1 VSPLEPRIGDS
12 LGPETRAADTLVGRE
27 REMSELLAGLQDAR
41 SGHGRLLLIAG
52 APGIGKTRLV
62 DELATEAKAR
72 GATVLWG
79 RCWEAGGA
87 PAYRP
92 WVQCLRTLI
101 GGRDLKGIADK
112 LGAGAADVAQIIP
125 ELRDHL
131 TDLPSLPSL
140 DPEGARFRLFDATTA
155 LLRAA
160 AQVQPVVLVLDDL
173 HVADTPSVL
182 LLRFVA
188 REIAGSPILIVAAY
202 RDVQLTTGH
211 PSTAALVDVIREPTA
226 RQIQLGGL
234 TEGDVRRFV
243 EELMGAQLPDRLVSS
258 VYAKT
263 EGNPLFV
270 GEVVRLLA
278 HEGRLVEAEGVL
290 ALALP
295 EMIREVIAR
304 RVEPISPQ
312 SKRVLSFASV
322 LGREFDLDALSRVM
336 DMESDEVLQALDE
349 PIAARIVSEV
359 PGALARLRFA
369 HVLIRETLYQ
379 EITPAHRARLHR
391 WVGEALESLYGE
403 SREPHLAELA
413 HHFFQAAPGGD
424 VDRAVRYARAAGDRA
439 VRLLAYEEAV
449 RLYRMALEALDLKRP
464 PDEELRCALLL
475 ALGDALIRAGDGP
488 SAKETFLHAAQSAR
502 DLRVPELLAQ
512 AALGYGGRFVWA
524 RARGDRTLTSL
535 LEEALSSMGP
545 KETGLRA
552 RVLARLAGALRD
564 DADAERRDTYSRQ
577 AVEIA
582 RRLGDASTL
591 AYALS
596 GRSAA
601 IWLLGNINERLA
613 VADELL
619 QVAERAGDRELAFEA
634 HTHRY
639 LSLVERGDIEAAQAD
654 LEIRE
659 RLAGELGQPA
669 QHWNVAVAEVALASL
684 RGHLDRAEE
693 AMWRTLRLGERAQ
706 STDAALFFAEEL
718 FVLRKLQGRLEEIEE
733 SVRRWPDENLDKPI
747 FLCLLGAL
755 EAELFRN
762 IGAAAALD
770 GLHARGYFGLSVDN
784 ERLLGMGLLAE
795 AVRFLDDR
803 QTAAQLYD
811 RLQPFAHLNVAPG
824 EICMGS
830 VSRYLGVLAATLT
843 RFDEAQRHFAAA
855 VEMNTRMSAQP
866 WLALAQ
872 YDWALMLLARD
883 GPGDRDRAE
892 EMTAHALRI
901 ASDLGMA
908 GHADRA
914 SVLQEGATSGVDA
927 PPQPPKVVAAGG
939 RPNVFRREG
948 EYWSVAFEGEAFRLK
963 DAKGLRYLARL
974 LALPGREIHALDLVG
989 VEEGVA
995 LSPGGSPGRGLEGSG
1010 LGDAGEILDDR
1021 AKAAYRIKLKDL
1033 EEDLVEAEG
1042 FGDIERAA
1050 KAKEEIDFLTQEL
1063 AAAVGL
1069 SGKDRVAASAA
1080 ERARVNVTRAIKA
1093 ALVRVREH
1101 SPTLGKHLQVTV
1113 RTGTFC
1119 SYTPDPRLPVSWK
1132 V

>member
-1 VSPLEPRIGDS
+1 
-12 LGPETRAADTLVGRE
+12 
-27 REMSELLAGLQDAR
+27 M
-41 SGHGRLLLIAG
+41 
-52 APGIGKTRLV
+52 
-62 DELATEAKAR
+62 
-72 GATVLWG
+72 
-79 RCWEAGGA
+79 
-87 PAYRP
+87 
-92 WVQCLRTLI
+92 
-101 GGRDLKGIADK
+101 
-112 LGAGAADVAQIIP
+112 
-125 ELRDHL
+125 
-131 TDLPSLPSL
+131 
-140 DPEGARFRLFDATTA
+140 
-155 LLRAA
+155 
-160 AQVQPVVLVLDDL
+160 LVLDDL

-762 IGAAAALD
+762 
-770 GLHARGYFGLSVDN
+770 
-784 ERLLGMGLLAE
+784 
-795 AVRFLDDR
+795 
-803 QTAAQLYD
+803 T
-811 RLQPFAHLNVAPG
+811 
-824 EICMGS
+824 
-830 VSRYLGVLAATLT
+830 
-843 RFDEAQRHFAAA
+843 
-855 VEMNTRMSAQP
+855 
-866 WLALAQ
+866 
-872 YDWALMLLARD
+872 
-883 GPGDRDRAE
+883 
-892 EMTAHALRI
+892 
-901 ASDLGMA
+901 
-908 GHADRA
+908 
-914 SVLQEGATSGVDA
+914 
-927 PPQPPKVVAAGG
+927 
-939 RPNVFRREG
+939 
-948 EYWSVAFEGEAFRLK
+948 
-963 DAKGLRYLARL
+963 
-974 LALPGREIHALDLVG
+974 
-989 VEEGVA
+989 
-995 LSPGGSPGRGLEGSG
+995 
-1010 LGDAGEILDDR
+1010 
-1021 AKAAYRIKLKDL
+1021 
-1033 EEDLVEAEG
+1033 
-1042 FGDIERAA
+1042 
-1050 KAKEEIDFLTQEL
+1050 
-1063 AAAVGL
+1063 
-1069 SGKDRVAASAA
+1069 
-1080 ERARVNVTRAIKA
+1080 
-1093 ALVRVREH
+1093 
-1101 SPTLGKHLQVTV
+1101 
-1113 RTGTFC
+1113 
-1119 SYTPDPRLPVSWK
+1119 
-1132 V
+1132 